1 MVVITVVEYD
11 GEKEFGRS
19 PRRIS
24 EAQHHRRCCVCKRN
38 LDSAS
43 SPDLLWPPVDEGQI
57 EAAKEIQRENKGA
70 QWSLCFSIGVQV
82 GNNVELRNN
91 LIPLLM
97 ELDVP
102 TATISDAFGLSGR
115 EVWEIAASEPVS
127 VFWCVDCGE
136 LLNVRDRRDL
146 MRLKRA
152 TRAASDARPGDP
164 RDATLLCD
172 ACTHLRLQLHSEA
185 QRLRRLARQARTA
198 QRRKMPFAEYRVQ
211 PEWQAR
217 RTAALARAGYRC
229 QLCAEHD
236 TRLDV
241 HHNTYER
248 YGDEAPADLIVLCAP
263 CHELF
268 HRIAKDAS

>member
-1 MVVITVVEYD
+1 LEL
-11 GEKEFGRS
+11 RS
-19 PRRIS
+19 PATTTTLNK
-24 EAQHHRRCCVCKRN
+24 ECFVCNRN
-38 LDSAS
+38 SQPSTSLETFQ
-43 SPDLLWPPVDEGQI
+43 LPVEEKQI
-57 EAAKEIQRENKGA
+57 EVAREALRENKGA
-70 QWSLCFSIGVQV
+70 QWSVCFSIGIQV

-198 QRRKMPFAEYRVQ
+198 QLRKMPFAEYRVQ

-217 RTAALARAGYRC
+217 RTATLARAGYRC
-229 QLCAEHD
+229 QICGERDA
-236 TRLDV
+236 RLDV
-241 HHNTYER
+241 HHNTYDR
-248 YGDEAPADLIVLCAP
+248 YGDESAFDLVVLCVR

-268 HRIAKDAS
+268 HGVVEVAS

>member
-82 GNNVELRNN
+82 GDNVELRDN

-102 TATISDAFGLSGR
+102 TATISDTFGLSGR

-127 VFWCVDCGE
+127 VFFCLDCGE
-136 LLNVRDRRDL
+136 LLDIRDRRDL

-152 TRAASDARPGDP
+152 TRAASDARPGD
-164 RDATLLCD
+164 RGDAILLCVS
-172 ACTHLRLQLHSEA
+172 CTDLRLQLHCDE

-198 QRRKMPFAEYRVQ
+198 QLRKMPFVEYRWQ
-211 PEWQAR
+211 IEWQTR

-229 QLCAEHD
+229 QVCVERDA
-236 TRLDV
+236 RLEV
-241 HHNTYER
+241 HHNTYDR
-248 YGDEAPADLIVLCAP
+248 YGDESAFELVVLCGG

-268 HRIAKDAS
+268 